1 MAILKNSWQDSIAK
15 GVYAVLIL
23 AVIILAFAYRSEIRL
38 FYSSPEAIKQYT
50 ESFGILAPVMF
61 ILLYTL
67 KAVFFII
74 PTTPFAVAGG
84 YLFGAFLG
92 TIYSLISITLG
103 SALVFCIS
111 RKFRGHFAEKA
122 VGNRELKHFDVFFKK
137 RGKAA
142 LFIARATP
150 ELFPTDVVSFAAG
163 LAKIRF
169 RDYLLLTFLGSI
181 PNMLLLNLFG
191 GQLSQGLSP
200 IALAILVVLGLIILG
215 YLFRHRLRVL
225 LIKEIKEYEEGIR
238 GIEKKSLKGIKALK
252 SDIKYE
258 FHKWK
263 EPLLIADKLFTI
275 AIILFLGIYRPDYV
289 VIAAYFLLMPYL
301 LLTQRKSFL
310 YHLLAA
316 SLVAVTWMLIAKKQY
331 GYNHEFLALLGVN
344 LFPLF
349 AWAVGLFLIYVL
361 YSHYEHMINKK
372 GYAKQ
377 LLLFT
382 AICIPMLIAVETLA
396 YHVFNIRNVA
406 TASYQGLPICD
417 CIHAPRWMQASYLAM
432 GPIFFSICSALKL
445 ENPHFK
451 AKKSKK
457 A

>member
-1 MAILKNSWQDSIAK
+1 MAIIKNNWQNSIAK
-15 GVYAVLIL
+15 GIYGILIL
-23 AVIILAFAYRSEIRL
+23 AVIILAFSYHSETRL
-38 FYSSPEAIKQYT
+38 FYSSPETIKQYI
-50 ESFGILAPVMF
+50 EGFGILAPVMF
-61 ILLYTL
+61 IAIYTL

-103 SALVFCIS
+103 SAIVFCIS
-111 RKFRGHFAEKA
+111 RKFSRSFAEKA
-122 VGNRELKHFDVFFKK
+122 INNRELKHFDVFFKK

-150 ELFPTDVVSFAAG
+150 ELFPTDAVSFAAG

-169 RDYLLLTFLGSI
+169 KDYLLLTFLGSI
-181 PNMLLLNLFG
+181 PNMLVLNLFG
-191 GQLSQGLSP
+191 TQLSHGLSP
-200 IALAILVVLGLIILG
+200 TALVILIVLVLIILG

-225 LIKEIKEYEEGIR
+225 FIKEIREYEEGIK

-252 SDIKYE
+252 YDIKYE

-263 EPLLIADKLFTI
+263 KQLLIADKIFTL
-275 AIILFLGIYRPDYV
+275 AIVLFLGIYRPDYV
-289 VIAAYFLLMPYL
+289 VIAAYFLLIPYL
-301 LLTQRKSFL
+301 ILTQRKSLF

-316 SLVAVTWMLIAKKQY
+316 SLVAVAWMLIAKKQY
-331 GYNHEFLALLGVN
+331 GYNHEFLTLLGIN
-344 LFPLF
+344 LYPLF

-361 YSHYEHMINKK
+361 YSHYEHMINEK

-377 LLLFT
+377 LLLFA
-382 AICIPMLIAVETLA
+382 AIYIPMLIAVETLA
-396 YHVFNIRNVA
+396 YHAFDIHNVA
-406 TASYQGLPICD
+406 TEAFPGLPICD
-417 CIHAPRWMQASYLAM
+417 CIHAPRWMQLAYFAM
-432 GPIFFSICSALKL
+432 GPIFFSLCYILKL

-451 AKKSKK
+451 MHYARK
-457 A
+457 